1 MIFSCTIFKEFFNI
15 LVTESKNKN
24 KNQPFLTKD
33 MNLKKG
39 QSLALSDQNASR
51 GKFK

>member
-1 MIFSCTIFKEFFNI
+1 MIFSYTIFKEFFNI

-24 KNQPFLTKD
+24 KNQTFLTKD
-33 MNLKKG
+33 MNLKKD
-39 QSLALSDQNASR
+39 QSLALSGKKASR